1 MILDRLRISADEFA
15 AGTGWK
21 LEPRG
26 ACFGEMCVPLT
37 PEASGA
43 ASTAGDIDVESV
55 AERLGMA
62 LVADRNEGIWAL
74 GPATVSGRALASAKA
89 PELTLQTFDGEEFRL
104 SSLLGQR
111 VVMVAWS
118 PY

>member
-1 MILDRLRISADEFA
+1 MILDRLSLSADEFA
-15 AGTGWK
+15 FGTGWK

-26 ACFGEMCVPLT
+26 ACFGEMCVPLA
-37 PEASGA
+37 PGA
-43 ASTAGDIDVESV
+43 IGSADRVDLEPV
-55 AERLGMA
+55 AQRLGMA
-62 LVADRNEGIWAL
+62 LVADPSEGLWAL